1 MNLDLL
7 AQAATPPSF
16 WNAPHGST
24 ELWTKIIIAFVV
36 GIAFIFALM
45 AAPHK
50 MRRPVVA
57 FFTFISGL
65 YYVLYYVWPVP
76 VAKEPGTL
84 PLNAA
89 ENVGFWLTDAL
100 PVVAK
105 FSNVLS
111 GFLLGLGI
119 FSLLRVHGRRLFKM
133 QKDWFFSLVLI
144 LSILLMVVVGY
155 WDWYTRLDPKTS
167 SKLQDPANW
176 TSINVARDFVF
187 DGMLQQMDAAMF
199 SLIAFYILSAAY
211 RAFRVRSIEATIL
224 LATAL
229 IVILSLMG
237 AVEYLWGSGV
247 ASMFGFHDT
256 VLADGTKQT
265 AAEAMTAANSF
276 GGNLTL
282 TSIRGWIQS
291 TVQTPSIRAIDWG
304 IGIGALAMG
313 LRLWLS
319 LERTSGGN
327 S

>member
-1 MNLDLL
+1 MTFLNLL
-7 AQAATPPSF
+7 AQAETPTGF
-16 WNAPHGST
+16 WNAPHGSG
-24 ELWTKIIIAFVV
+24 ELWIKIFLAFAA
-36 GIAFIFALM
+36 GIALIFGLM
-45 AAPHK
+45 AAPAR
-50 MRRPVVA
+50 MRRPIVSV
-57 FFTFISGL
+57 FTFVGGL
-65 YYVLYYVWPVP
+65 FYVLYYVWPAP
-76 VAKEPGTL
+76 VDRQPTEA

-89 ENVGFWLTDAL
+89 ESMGFWLTDAL

-144 LSILLMVVVGY
+144 LSIVLMVVVGY
-155 WDWYTRLDPKTS
+155 WDWMTRLGENS
-167 SKLQDPANW
+167 SRLQDPAKW

-211 RAFRVRSIEATIL
+211 RAFRIRSIEATIL

-237 AVEYLWGSGV
+237 AVEYLWGQGI
-247 ASMFGFHDT
+247 ASMAGYGGDA
-256 VLADGTKQT
+256 V
-265 AAEAMTAANSF
+265 AMNEANSF
-276 GGNLTL
+276 ANNFTL
-282 TSIRGWIQS
+282 TTIRGWIQS

-319 LERTSGGN
+319 LERTGG
-327 S
+327 SS

>member
-1 MNLDLL
+1 VNLI
-7 AQAATPPSF
+7 AQAQSSF
-16 WNAPHGST
+16 WNAPNGSF
-24 ELWTKIIIAFVV
+24 ELWMKIGLAFAF
-36 GIAFIFALM
+36 GIGLIFALM
-45 AAPHK
+45 ATPPRL
-50 MRRPVVA
+50 RRVIVA

-65 YYVLYYVWPVP
+65 FYVLYYVWPSP
-76 VAKEPGTL
+76 VAREAGTL
-84 PLNAA
+84 PLDGV
-89 ENVGFWLTDAL
+89 ERVGFWLDDAL

-144 LSILLMVVVGY
+144 LSIVVMVVIGY
-155 WDWYTRLDPKTS
+155 WDWITRLDENA

-176 TSINVARDFVF
+176 SAINYARDFVF

-211 RAFRVRSIEATIL
+211 RAFRVRSIEATVL

-237 AVEYLWGSGV
+237 AVEYLWGGGV
-247 ASMFGFHDT
+247 AR
-256 VLADGTKQT
+256 LAGYPDV
-265 AAEAMTAANSF
+265 AAMEAGNSF
-276 GGNLTL
+276 AQNFTL

-319 LERTSGGN
+319 LERTGGN